1 MNGVYLLQTIGSII
15 KALRILNEDDTGK
28 NTISLTERIKLYKL
42 LESNEAIIN
51 FLTQEKPKKE
61 EEEEEPEET
70 EDILLPDE
78 HPEETTSLEELEQK
92 IADLKVQL
100 NKKNLKP
107 DDKKKIRKTI

>member
-1 MNGVYLLQTIGSII
+1 M
-15 KALRILNEDDTGK
+15 
-28 NTISLTERIKLYKL
+28 YKL

-61 EEEEEPEET
+61 NEEEEEPEET
-70 EDILLPDE
+70 EDILVPDE

-100 NKKNLKP
+100 EKKNIKP
-107 DDKKKIRKTI
+107 KIKKLENTI